1 MREGGVKFR
10 YPLQKI
16 VDLKES
22 EKSMAEWEYAAAIG
36 FLRKEEERLAALRK
50 EKEEAEQR
58 LFEQTQRPTALSELQ
73 RLQQVIEWLD
83 AGIRKQS
90 ESVREAERKMIQRR
104 QKLTDKMVDEKVWVN
119 ARDKALQRFRH
130 EALRREQN
138 ELDEMAIMR
147 SAAAARG

>member
-1 MREGGVKFR
+1 MKFR

-50 EKEEAEQR
+50 EREEAEQR

>member
-1 MREGGVKFR
+1 MKFR

-22 EKSMAEWEYAAAIG
+22 EKSMAEWEYASAIG
-36 FLRKEEERLAALRK
+36 NLRKEEHMLETLRRER
-50 EKEEAEQR
+50 EEAERR
-58 LFEQTQRPTALSELQ
+58 LFEQAQRPTALSELQ
-73 RLQQVIEWLD
+73 RMQQTIEWLD
-83 AGIRKQS
+83 KGIRKQI
-90 ESVREAERKMIQRR
+90 EIVRQAERQTAERR
-104 QKLTDKMVDEKVWVN
+104 DRLTDKMVDEKVWHN

-130 EALRREQN
+130 EALQREQN